1 MGCVPSIIPAKNKK
15 RKKKKEEDMKIL
27 RQKEKNTDILESN
40 ERTDAEEFPQR
51 VTRVGGFRGQK
62 KKKRG
67 SLQPFERNKVK
78 GDFARKLI
86 FHLRQRGVEGAEFK
100 RGAQKKRRSSLLFL
114 RVDSSSG
121 GHESSG

>member
-62 KKKRG
+62 KKK
-67 SLQPFERNKVK
+67 K
-78 GDFARKLI
+78 G
-86 FHLRQRGVEGAEFK
+86 
-100 RGAQKKRRSSLLFL
+100 
-114 RVDSSSG
+114 
-121 GHESSG
+121 